1 MVYENANPPA
11 LVSAKTNSAESWSFG
26 RFSRRCSWLQKFTI
40 LQLVKSFATY
50 QPIMLNGRALKSGD
64 RECAD
69 RWQIIDR
76 IISSGDMHNLLDLG
90 CAEGYFIREAAS
102 QRKCIALGVD
112 ADIRRVTVARSIAS
126 YEGIIGAAFLLA
138 YITPE
143 FVQQLPEFD
152 VVLFFS
158 VLHHVICERGLDE
171 ARALMNAIRSRTR
184 KKMIFDMGQSNET
197 EFAWAK
203 VLPSMDPDP
212 TTWITQFLKDC
223 GFSSVDVVGESEG
236 YHRTHRRILFV
247 ATP

>member
-1 MVYENANPPA
+1 MVNGNASPST
-11 LVSAKTNSAESWSFG
+11 LVSKKTNSDESWSFG

-50 QPIMLNGRALKSGD
+50 QPVVLNGRELKSGD

-69 RWQIIDR
+69 RWQIVEK
-76 IISSGDMHNLLDLG
+76 IISSGNIHNVLDLG
-90 CAEGYFIREAAS
+90 CAEGFFIREAAS
-102 QRKCIALGVD
+102 QKKCIALGVD
-112 ADIRRVTVARSIAS
+112 ADIRRVTVAQSIAS

-138 YITPE
+138 NITPE
-143 FVQQLPEFD
+143 FVRRLPEFD

-158 VLHHVICERGLDE
+158 VLHHVMYERGLDE
-171 ARALMNAIRSRTR
+171 AQKLMNAIRSRTR
-184 KKMIFDMGQSNET
+184 KKMVFDMGQSNET
-197 EFAWAK
+197 EFSWAK

-212 TTWITQFLKDC
+212 TTWITQFLRDC
-223 GFSSVDVVGESEG
+223 GFSSVEVVGESEG